1 MTDTLTNYVFY
12 VRTADGNE
20 DGVLMDSLASA
31 NQMHSELT
39 SAIGENLGLVSF
51 EGSDTL
57 IRTVRVDQIISFGIR
72 QIAFVPPSYDF
83 PPDVKQIIN

>member
-1 MTDTLTNYVFY
+1 MTDTPTNYVFY

-72 QIAFVPPSYDF
+72 QFPYMASSDDF
-83 PPDVKQIIN
+83 PTNVKQIIN